1 MAINGK
7 QGNAYNDGQISS
19 EEKGG
24 ENHRRADV
32 LPHVNFNDFLNATSY
47 STSSTKS
54 CEPRA
59 A

>member
-1 MAINGK
+1 MNYRAIMAINGK

-32 LPHVNFNDFLNATSY
+32 LPHVNFNDFLRI
-47 STSSTKS
+47 
-54 CEPRA
+54 P
-59 A
+59 